1 MTLIILGRR
10 RTREKVAFCVEI
22 SAFDDERR
30 GKIVTVTKRRCRWCD
45 RLFEVREGP
54 GRPREYCKPSC
65 RQRDYESRRRS
76 EELGL
81 NEDELIVTREE
92 LELLKDKLFVLRC
105 AIDDINNAD
114 NDDLTRVYDGL
125 LEAARQAVG

>member
-1 MTLIILGRR
+1 M
-10 RTREKVAFCVEI
+10 
-22 SAFDDERR
+22 
-30 GKIVTVTKRRCRWCD
+30 
-45 RLFEVREGP
+45 REGP

-105 AIDDINNAD
+105 AVDDIDNAD